1 MVSESFSTENEA
13 DNLDANTSTEP
24 PNFNPSELLD
34 FKARKLE
41 VYASAMVELK
51 RLEQEPICHRTAAQ
65 LLMDNC
71 RGIEEMDASTA
82 QWDNAHIQRH
92 HVESF
97 ANGLTMCDME
107 RAKFVTPR
115 ACSPFGSSALYRAA
129 RDKHSQL
136 DISQEQV
143 TDCLEAL
150 GRDHSHWG
158 TWLSNRDKAV
168 TICRA
173 ARLDIE
179 KGMAKF
185 VYGAR
190 MTC

>member
-1 MVSESFSTENEA
+1 MAESEV
-13 DNLDANTSTEP
+13 DNLDSNTSTEP
-24 PNFNPSELLD
+24 PSGFNPSELLE
-34 FKARKLE
+34 FKARKPE
-41 VYASAMVELK
+41 VYTSAMVELK

-71 RGIEEMDASTA
+71 RGIEEMDASNA
-82 QWDNAHIQRH
+82 QWGNARIQRH

-107 RAKFVTPR
+107 RAKFVTPT
-115 ACSPFGSSALYRAA
+115 ACNSFGSSSLYRAA

-150 GRDHSHWG
+150 GRDHSHWN

-179 KGMAKF
+179 KGMPKL
-185 VYGAR
+185 VCVDR
-190 MTC
+190 MVLTIL